1 MIDTRIQVRWTP
13 RETPLA
19 ARAVVATGA
28 AATSLGRRVAEL
40 DDDALGAL
48 TAVAGKQLL
57 VVLGESSALPW
68 ADGVTY
74 LGRDEAAPDL
84 LLPTALEP
92 TVPAA
97 VLEAAV
103 RKVTS
108 QAAPVVVLPGPARL
122 ISCGAARSIDRGR
135 LMGWLEAQ

>member
-1 MIDTRIQVRWTP
+1 MTDARIQVRWTP
-13 RETPLA
+13 RAAPLA
-19 ARAVVATGA
+19 ARAVIATGA
-28 AATSLGRRVAEL
+28 AATTLGRRLAAL
-40 DDDALGAL
+40 SDDALGAL
-48 TAVAGKQLL
+48 AAVAGEQLL

-103 RKVTS
+103 RK
-108 QAAPVVVLPGPARL
+108 QIAHAPVVVLPSPARF
-122 ISCGAARSIDRGR
+122 ISCGTARAIDRGR
-135 LMGWLEAQ
+135 LMSWLEAQ